1 MANTG
6 SMTAEAQKAPLDDV
20 MLAMDVVD
28 TLRHEDKLVAREMSA
43 TDREAQLIDRLRKIY
58 HDQGIEVPDRILKEG
73 VKALDESRF
82 TYTPPAD
89 TIQTRLARLYV
100 RRGRWGRPV
109 AIGLAVIVLVLGGYF
124 LAYRPYQAS
133 VAEAAR
139 VELAETMPAQ
149 MDALYRQIFN
159 ETKVQSAS
167 DDAAELVS
175 RGKAAAERG
184 DREEATGIIAQLE
197 TIRDTLLAEYSIRI
211 VNRPGESTGVWRFPE
226 ANTDATNYY
235 LVVEAIGPD
244 GDLVSLPITNE
255 ETGLTEEVS
264 TWGIRVPDVTY
275 EAVRVDRQDD
285 GIIQR
290 NILGI
295 KQYGFLET
303 DFTMPVLEG
312 AITQW

>member
-28 TLRHEDKLVAREMSA
+28 TLRHEDNLVAREMSA
-43 TDREAQLIDRLRKIY
+43 SDREAQLIDRLRKIY

-82 TYTPPAD
+82 TYTPPAH
-89 TIQTRLARLYV
+89 TFQTRLARLYV

-109 AIGLAVIVLVLGGYF
+109 AIGLALVVLVIGGYF
-124 LAYRPYQAS
+124 LGYRPYQAG

-139 VELAETMPAQ
+139 IELAETMPAQ

-184 DREEATGIIAQLE
+184 DREEAAGIIAQLE

-235 LVVEAIGPD
+235 LVVEAVGPN
-244 GDLVSLPITNE
+244 GQLVNLPITNE
-255 ETGLTEEVS
+255 ETGQTEEVS
-264 TWGIRVPDVTY
+264 TWGIRVPEVTY

>member
-28 TLRHEDKLVAREMSA
+28 TLRHEDNLVAREMSA
-43 TDREAQLIDRLRKIY
+43 SDREAQLIDRLRKIY

-82 TYTPPAD
+82 TYTPPVD
-89 TIQTRLARLYV
+89 TFQTRLARLYV

-109 AIGLAVIVLVLGGYF
+109 AIGLALVVLVIGGYF
-124 LAYRPYQAS
+124 LGYRPYQAG

-139 VELAETMPAQ
+139 IELAETMPAQ

-184 DREEATGIIAQLE
+184 DREEAAGIIAQLE

-235 LVVEAIGPD
+235 LVVEAVGPN
-244 GDLVSLPITNE
+244 GQLVNLPITNE
-255 ETGLTEEVS
+255 ETGQTEEVS
-264 TWGIRVPDVTY
+264 TWGIRVPEVTY